1 MSCREFNV
9 VLLDISNQLTA
20 DQLKDIKF
28 LVRDVVGKRELEKVD
43 KGLRL
48 FELLT
53 ERNKLAADN
62 TDYLSGL
69 LRQVHQHRLSDRLDS
84 FTSGAPGA
92 PGPTGPTGPTGA
104 PGPTGPTGTEP
115 NEQERERLDVASEV
129 VAANLGRSWRKLG
142 RRLGVGDVKLES
154 ISQHHQLDLEEMA
167 LQLLKEWRRSR
178 GGGATTHQLI
188 QALRSCQFNLTADR
202 VEDRLAEL
210 ETCGK

>member
-84 FTSGAPGA
+84 FTSG
-92 PGPTGPTGPTGA
+92 PTGA
-104 PGPTGPTGTEP
+104 PGPTGPPGIEP
-115 NEQERERLDVASEV
+115 DEQERERLDVASEV

-167 LQLLKEWRRSR
+167 LQLLKEWRRSQ
-178 GGGATTHQLI
+178 GGRATTHQLI